1 MGKTQAMNNPVQG
14 RIPRAEYIDP
24 GLPEYRD
31 NPLISALP
39 PISDVKQVVEKL
51 RLKPLFDAAERNLD
65 GRLRVH
71 TIARLLNHFFQ
82 PLNHHLELE
91 QKISLILRQG
101 YLSRNPAQGA
111 YHLHL
116 QNGYKRVQDEDLD
129 AYVFDQ
135 VRSSANSLSLFGC
148 SGCGKTE
155 TINRIFSVYKQAI
168 FHPEYNITQLTY
180 LKVECPG
187 DADLDELC
195 LSFFNEVDRVL
206 HTQYSI
212 SHGRKKLGTKR
223 LMASMCQI
231 ANLHALGVL
240 VIDEVQNLNEARS
253 GGAEKMHNFFVSL
266 VNTIGVPVIQIGT
279 HRARKFFQRTFRA
292 ARRISGFGSLLWD
305 RLPKDKQ
312 WQLLLKQLWE
322 YQWLRKAEP
331 FTDELGNVMY
341 DLTQGVMDIV
351 VKLYV
356 LAQVRAIVTGMERIT
371 VQLLKQVYDDEFKP
385 VHPMLAAL
393 RSNDPSSIE
402 QYDDLLMPDIEARL
416 FSMMS
421 SLEETVPESI
431 RSEVSTDK
439 SKKLLAL
446 LLQMDIPEDIAI
458 PLVDRIVLQHPELS
472 VAALVHKVTE
482 YTADVTKEPTKINRI
497 KRTQWQ
503 ELPTNDLRYLY
514 ASSDKNNV
522 YQLFK
527 EQGLI
532 YDLKSVRDWTG

>member
-1 MGKTQAMNNPVQG
+1 MTEMVSG
-14 RIPRAEYIDP
+14 RIPHARYIDP

-39 PISDVKQVVEKL
+39 PILDAKQVVAQL
-51 RLKPLFDAAERNLD
+51 RLKPIFDKTEANLD

-71 TIARLLNHFFQ
+71 AIARLLNHFFQ
-82 PLNHHLELE
+82 PLTHHLELE

-101 YLSRNPAQGA
+101 YLSRNPAQGS

-116 QNGYKRVQDEDLD
+116 QNGYKRVQDEDLE
-129 AYVFDQ
+129 AVAFEQ
-135 VRSSANSLSLFGC
+135 ARSSANSLSLFGC
-148 SGCGKTE
+148 SGCGKSE
-155 TINRIFSVYKQAI
+155 TINRIFSLYDQAI

-187 DADLDELC
+187 DGDLDELC

-223 LMASMCQI
+223 LMASMAQI

-240 VIDEVQNLNEARS
+240 VIDEVQNLNEAKS

-266 VNTIGVPVIQIGT
+266 VNTIGVPVVQVGT

-305 RLPKDKQ
+305 RLPNDRQ
-312 WQLLLKQLWE
+312 WYQFLNLLWQ
-322 YQWLRKAEP
+322 YQWLQRAEP
-331 FTDELGNVMY
+331 LNDVLAETIY

-356 LAQVRAIVTGMERIT
+356 LAQVRAIVTGTERIT
-371 VQLLKQVYDDEFKP
+371 PELLRQVYLDEFKP

-393 RSNDPSSIE
+393 RSNNPQLLE
-402 QYDDLLMPDIEARL
+402 AYDDLLMPDIEARML
-416 FSMMS
+416 
-421 SLEETVPESI
+421 SLVASIEQGRPEI
-431 RSEVSTDK
+431 DRPVVVTDK
-439 SKKLLAL
+439 STKLLAL
-446 LLQMDIPEDIAI
+446 LLQLEIPEDIAG
-458 PLVDRIVLQHPELS
+458 PLVDRVMQLHPDLP
-472 VAALVHKVTE
+472 VAALVHKATE
-482 YTADVTKEPTKINRI
+482 YTAPVSNEPAKVTRV
-497 KRTQWQ
+497 KRTEWLQ
-503 ELPTNDLRYLY
+503 LPSNDLRYLY
-514 ASSDKNNV
+514 ASSEKDNIYQTLKN
-522 YQLFK
+522 L
-527 EQGLI
+527 GLI
-532 YDLKSVRDWTG
+532 YDLRASRIKAG

>member
-1 MGKTQAMNNPVQG
+1 MTDVTQG
-14 RIPRAEYIDP
+14 RIPHAVYIDP

-31 NPLISALP
+31 NPLIASLP
-39 PISDVKQVVEKL
+39 PIFDTKQVITKL
-51 RLKPLFDAAERNLD
+51 RLKPLYDSAERNLD

-71 TIARLLNHFFQ
+71 AIARLLNRFFQ
-82 PLNHHLELE
+82 PLSHHLELE

-101 YLSRNPAQGA
+101 YLGRNPDQGS

-116 QNGYKRVQDEDLD
+116 QNGFKRIQEEDLD
-129 AYVFDQ
+129 AFVFDQ
-135 VRSSANSLSLFGC
+135 ARSSANSLSLFGC
-148 SGCGKTE
+148 SGCGKSV
-155 TINRIFSVYKQAI
+155 TINRIFSVYEQAI
-168 FHPEYNITQLTY
+168 FHPEHNITQLTY
-180 LKVECPG
+180 LKIECPVDG
-187 DADLDELC
+187 DLDELC

-206 HTQYSI
+206 HTQYST

-240 VIDEVQNLNEARS
+240 IIDEVQNLNEAKS

-266 VNTIGVPVIQIGT
+266 VNTIGVPVIQVGT

-292 ARRISGFGSLLWD
+292 ARRITGFGSLLWD
-305 RLPKDKQ
+305 RLPNDHQ
-312 WQLLLKQLWE
+312 WRQLLKLLWQ
-322 YQWLRKAEP
+322 YQWLRSAEP
-331 FTDELGNVMY
+331 INDELAGTMY

-371 VQLLKQVYDDEFKP
+371 SELLKQVYHDEFKP

-393 RSNDPSSIE
+393 RSNNPGLLE
-402 QYDDLLMPDIEARL
+402 QYDDLLMPEIEARML
-416 FSMMS
+416 SMVS
-421 SLEETVPESI
+421 SLEQADTYVDRPEI
-431 RSEVSTDK
+431 STDK

-446 LLQMDIPEDIAI
+446 LSQMDIPEDIAI
-458 PLVDRIVLQHPELS
+458 PLVDRVISQHPELS
-472 VAALVHKVTE
+472 VAALMHKVTE
-482 YTADVTKEPTKINRI
+482 YTADVMAEPTKINRI
-497 KRTQWQ
+497 KRTQWL

-527 EQGLI
+527 KQGLI
-532 YDLKSVRDWTG
+532 YDLKSVSNRTG